1 MKLSTI
7 IVKRSESVHVKTLHT
22 VLKLNVKCIQNG
34 NVQNEVAYVNDDS
47 HDKVAAIQSHLKR
60 SDQILFIDF
69 GISMDEG
76 SIDQVLQLPE
86 GAGCLVFPG
95 VKEGID
101 WGMFKQKVDDKVD
114 EPVSQMGLHFD
125 TQVGN
130 KIKDDFY
137 SVVSTSAKCW
147 VVSSKHI
154 IRAMKDKRSGNL
166 KLPLVPQTMFERMK
180 EKGVKIQAY
189 TASKLVFTYPHE
201 CISNL
206 LNAAGVQAS

>member
-1 MKLSTI
+1 
-7 IVKRSESVHVKTLHT
+7 
-22 VLKLNVKCIQNG
+22 
-34 NVQNEVAYVNDDS
+34 
-47 HDKVAAIQSHLKR
+47 
-60 SDQILFIDF
+60 
-69 GISMDEG
+69 MDEG

-154 IRAMKDKRSGNL
+154 IRAMKDKRS
-166 KLPLVPQTMFERMK
+166 E
-180 EKGVKIQAY
+180 
-189 TASKLVFTYPHE
+189 
-201 CISNL
+201 
-206 LNAAGVQAS
+206 